1 MREQFYML
9 LIDREAALAAI
20 PSMLPDDLD
29 TRQKAFDLIC
39 QVLTARGET
48 SAQDQERIQRV
59 SRLFRIANQS
69 QVTNKVTVISENK
82 NELRAKA
89 S

>member
-1 MREQFYML
+1 ML

-20 PSMLPDDLD
+20 PSMLPDDSD

-39 QVLTARGET
+39 QVLTARGEI

-59 SRLFRIANQS
+59 SRLFRVDDQS
-69 QVTNKVTVISENK
+69 QVTNKVTVISENQK
-82 NELRAKA
+82 ELQAKA